1 MKKEKTQKI
10 DGKSIA
16 INTQH
21 FTGVANFAKS
31 DLQIPVNIWIDNNDT
46 YEKGGD
52 WKRVK
57 IQLNTS
63 SNTQH
68 IFFAS
73 ISLNTNKVIDRKN
86 IINNKKCQITDSIM
100 NEMEV
105 FVFNNNFALSAIVDD
120 IFTERNFFAVAI
132 EGVKE
137 VSQDEIKEHIKLTKE
152 IIQEKLE
159 DKKLSVEQQKKAIEY
174 LRK

>member
-21 FTGVANFAKS
+21 FTGIANFAKS

-63 SNTQH
+63 SNT
-68 IFFAS
+68 
-73 ISLNTNKVIDRKN
+73 LND
-86 IINNKKCQITDSIM
+86 CQIM
-100 NEMEV
+100 RY
-105 FVFNNNFALSAIVDD
+105 L
-120 IFTERNFFAVAI
+120 IFTLSKRRNAN
-132 EGVKE
+132 
-137 VSQDEIKEHIKLTKE
+137 
-152 IIQEKLE
+152 EKKNP
-159 DKKLSVEQQKKAIEY
+159 DKKF
-174 LRK
+174 